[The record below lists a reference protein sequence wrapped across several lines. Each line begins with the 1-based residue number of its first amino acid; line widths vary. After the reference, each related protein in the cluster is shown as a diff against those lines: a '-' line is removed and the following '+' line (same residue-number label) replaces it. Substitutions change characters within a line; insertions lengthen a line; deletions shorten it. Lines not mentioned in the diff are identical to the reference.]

1 MSILIVGAGFAGAVY
16 ARTLADHGF
25 RVTVIDSRDHV
36 GGNAFDYVD
45 DAGVRVHKYGP
56 HLFHTNNERVVDWI
70 KQFSEF
76 VIYEHSVSVEC
87 GTKFLP
93 LPISRA
99 TFEAYYNRTFGSTA
113 ELEHF
118 LREIVIETDN
128 PRNAAEFL
136 YSKIGID
143 LTELLFRPYTLKMW
157 GQELEAMDEKV
168 VRRLSIHLD
177 YEYRYFPKD
186 QFQLLP
192 KHGYTRVFENM
203 LDHGHIDLSLGTAY
217 ADVDVRDYDHVFT
230 SAAIDEH
237 YDYRFGELP
246 YRSIRF
252 FNETL
257 LAHRAALPT
266 PVVNFSDDGPF
277 TRRTDWHMLPEHH
290 VRETGFRTRTLEQ
303 PCDFRDNNRQR
314 YYPINDAAGLNR
326 DIYEKYRAHALKEPN
341 IDFIGRCGTYQYL
354 DMHQVISQSLTGAH
368 KWLLQRSPVP
378 HAVAS

>member
-16 ARTLADHGF
+16 ARTLAEHGHS
-25 RVTVIDSRDHV
+25 VTVIDSRDHV

-70 KQFSEF
+70 KRFSEF
-76 VIYEHSVSVEC
+76 VVYEHTVSVAC

-99 TFEAYYNRTFGSTA
+99 TFEAYYNRRFGSSL
-113 ELEHF
+113 ELECF
-118 LREIVIETDN
+118 VREIVIEADN

-157 GQELEAMDEKV
+157 GQELESLDEKV
-168 VRRLSIHLD
+168 VRRLSINFD
-177 YEYRYFPKD
+177 YEYRYFPND
-186 QFQLLP
+186 LFQILP
-192 KHGYTRVFENM
+192 KHGYTRLFENI
-203 LDHGHIDLSLGTAY
+203 LDHSHIDLSLRTPY
-217 ADVDVRDYDHVFT
+217 ADVDACHYDHIFT

-237 YDYRFGELP
+237 FEYRFGELP

-252 FNETL
+252 FNEAL
-257 LAHRAALPT
+257 PAHRANLPT
-266 PVVNFSDDGPF
+266 PVVNFSDDGSF
-277 TRRTDWHMLPEHH
+277 TRQTDWHMLPEHH
-290 VRETGFRTRTLEQ
+290 VRETGLRTRTLEQ
-303 PCDFRDNNRQR
+303 PCDFRENNLQR

-326 DIYEKYRAHALKEPN
+326 GIYEKYRAHALKEPN

-368 KWLLQRSPVP
+368 KWLQQHSRVSS
-378 HAVAS
+378 VAAL